1 MNEKMDS
8 KQSKNVTIEIRDA
21 VAVIWLDKSNSE
33 QNIMS
38 FDLLSDFEKTFVA
51 LENDDSIEGIVL
63 ISKKKDFIAGFDI
76 HSFKAEKKG
85 DFIPVFQ
92 EGHQFLQYIED
103 FPKPIVSAVHGVCY
117 GLGLEIT
124 LACQGRIASDDR
136 RTKFGLPEVKLGILP
151 AGGGTQRLPKL
162 IGASGALDMMLTGK
176 DTYAKKALKI
186 GLVDE
191 VVNQNKLLNAACSM
205 AKKLKNNSAKKI
217 RKQSLMNRFLDHTF
231 IGNKL
236 VFNQAR
242 KTINKMTKGHYPAP
256 LAIIDCVEVGLK
268 KGIQVGYQRESE
280 LCEELIIGDVSKE
293 LMNIFFTS
301 TEKKKNP
308 ITAKFSTVHSMGIMG
323 AGFMG
328 AGIAEISIKNG
339 MNVLITDVA
348 DKNISYAKKEIW
360 KRLAKKVK
368 RKAITSLQAK
378 EIIHRMRGN
387 VAIDEFS
394 KVDLVI
400 EAVFENMS
408 LKKEIIANLETHTN
422 EDTIIASNTSSL
434 SISEMA
440 ESAKRPENIIGM
452 HYFSPVP
459 LMPLL
464 EIIKTPYTAE
474 HVVAASYDLGVRQ
487 GKTCIIVKDSPGFYV
502 NRILGPYMN
511 EALKMFDEGVDI
523 ELIDRAI
530 EKIGFPMGPIT
541 LMDQVGLD
549 VCSAVI
555 SEERLLA
562 MDEKTRNEVSFTVKK
577 IHNEGG
583 LLGKKG
589 GKGFYIY
596 DSKTGKKTSVNNSID
611 ALVDRENQNSI
622 SFGNVQKR
630 LLFPLLN
637 EAVLSLSEGIIS
649 NPKDGDIGAIFGMGF
664 PPFKGGPFRMLDKNL
679 DLILSQMEELVDQY
693 GERFKP
699 VDFLK
704 EHQKTTKHFYKS

>member
-1 MNEKMDS
+1 
-8 KQSKNVTIEIRDA
+8 
-21 VAVIWLDKSNSE
+21 
-33 QNIMS
+33 
-38 FDLLSDFEKTFVA
+38 
-51 LENDDSIEGIVL
+51 
-63 ISKKKDFIAGFDI
+63 
-76 HSFKAEKKG
+76 
-85 DFIPVFQ
+85 
-92 EGHQFLQYIED
+92 
-103 FPKPIVSAVHGVCY
+103 
-117 GLGLEIT
+117 
-124 LACQGRIASDDR
+124 
-136 RTKFGLPEVKLGILP
+136 
-151 AGGGTQRLPKL
+151 
-162 IGASGALDMMLTGK
+162 
-176 DTYAKKALKI
+176 
-186 GLVDE
+186 
-191 VVNQNKLLNAACSM
+191 
-205 AKKLKNNSAKKI
+205 
-217 RKQSLMNRFLDHTF
+217 
-231 IGNKL
+231 
-236 VFNQAR
+236 
-242 KTINKMTKGHYPAP
+242 
-256 LAIIDCVEVGLK
+256 
-268 KGIQVGYQRESE
+268 
-280 LCEELIIGDVSKE
+280 
-293 LMNIFFTS
+293 
-301 TEKKKNP
+301 
-308 ITAKFSTVHSMGIMG
+308 
-323 AGFMG
+323 
-328 AGIAEISIKNG
+328 
-339 MNVLITDVA
+339 
-348 DKNISYAKKEIW
+348 
-360 KRLAKKVK
+360 
-368 RKAITSLQAK
+368 
-378 EIIHRMRGN
+378 
-387 VAIDEFS
+387 
-394 KVDLVI
+394 
-400 EAVFENMS
+400 
-408 LKKEIIANLETHTN
+408 
-422 EDTIIASNTSSL
+422 
-434 SISEMA
+434 
-440 ESAKRPENIIGM
+440 
-452 HYFSPVP
+452 
-459 LMPLL
+459 MPLL

-596 DSKTGKKTSVNNSID
+596 DSKTGKKTSVNHSID